1 MFRRIIRQISNNVVQ
16 TKWQLPLHR
25 YATNNKCRV
34 SSNNSINQQIFIQQ
48 RNRKTGC
55 NDAGYNAFILSAS
68 VLSWLGLKKEEI
80 ESETE
85 ITNHEMIKD
94 IVETIKSGVSAIQV
108 CKCTTQNKKKS
119 IGFFFF
125 LNT

>member
-16 TKWQLPLHR
+16 TKWQSPLHR

-85 ITNHEMIKD
+85 ISNNEMIKD

-108 CKCTTQNKKKS
+108 CKCTTQNKNK
-119 IGFFFF
+119 
-125 LNT
+125 NQ